1 VPPLKS
7 TQRKRKIE
15 DVSLRERNQ
24 ILLRAIVDIF
34 DLGKA
39 INLEALKKNIS
50 DAQIRELYTLI
61 ARLWPLDTDL
71 AQLIR
76 PSGTAL
82 RALYMGDVVPE
93 QLIRNVCRFS
103 LYADE
108 IVIVDPFHNPLA
120 MSEEYSPLA
129 NPGQW
134 KMDTLKLIAFAM
146 FLGPWIDAGLVSLV
160 PDPGTFDYPLRKKT
174 WELALARRGD
184 APLTEEEEEEF
195 LPGAKRDFQ
204 RAILMAPDEYIARMA
219 REATPGIS
227 DEDVGKVLE
236 YFQELKKA
244 DPLAL
249 DQKFDQTGPQLQVM
263 RTGVNLE
270 MGMYLSQMIG
280 AFPYTNLRIRW
291 REILSVSD
299 ELAEDAQVWS
309 PLTHAFQALDFKF
322 LDNVDPGFACS
333 LRKDGRLE
341 GFRTFLRHLWT
352 EIGGQPDPAKAQ
364 SLARDFRD
372 ELRGEH
378 EKAIA
383 EWTAIDRDL
392 LKQFGATVVGGIVGG
407 AFSLQLPLFG
417 VAVAGVAELINARL
431 KRGEFRR
438 RVPMSVFIDLSKRL
452 APKA

>member
-1 VPPLKS
+1 
-7 TQRKRKIE
+7 
-15 DVSLRERNQ
+15 
-24 ILLRAIVDIF
+24 
-34 DLGKA
+34 
-39 INLEALKKNIS
+39 
-50 DAQIRELYTLI
+50 
-61 ARLWPLDTDL
+61 
-71 AQLIR
+71 
-76 PSGTAL
+76 
-82 RALYMGDVVPE
+82 
-93 QLIRNVCRFS
+93 
-103 LYADE
+103 
-108 IVIVDPFHNPLA
+108 
-120 MSEEYSPLA
+120 
-129 NPGQW
+129 
-134 KMDTLKLIAFAM
+134 
-146 FLGPWIDAGLVSLV
+146 
-160 PDPGTFDYPLRKKT
+160 
-174 WELALARRGD
+174 
-184 APLTEEEEEEF
+184 
-195 LPGAKRDFQ
+195 
-204 RAILMAPDEYIARMA
+204 MAPDEYIARMA